1 MTISISSRPSSAF
14 ARWSRSFSQSS
25 FRPIARTELTT
36 FDSSTK
42 TSTLRVR
49 IGLACIGHKSLE
61 FCDRCRLWQR
71 NSPATPE
78 YSAAFWRGEFK
89 NSLFRFLY
97 FKTGPAPYPFAPW
110 QCTRLESARIWCWA
124 RVKSIYAPVS
134 CGKSSNLNLSRFDGC
149 RSSSFRHRYR
159 GDQGCLRSAQAADES
174 GRL

>member
-61 FCDRCRLWQR
+61 ICDRCRLWQR

-97 FKTGPAPYPFAPW
+97 FNKY
-110 QCTRLESARIWCWA
+110 
-124 RVKSIYAPVS
+124 
-134 CGKSSNLNLSRFDGC
+134 C
-149 RSSSFRHRYR
+149 RSETANDLQPPNHAKAWHSPGNFHRHCELTRKPKSP
-159 GDQGCLRSAQAADES
+159 LPVES
-174 GRL
+174 GH